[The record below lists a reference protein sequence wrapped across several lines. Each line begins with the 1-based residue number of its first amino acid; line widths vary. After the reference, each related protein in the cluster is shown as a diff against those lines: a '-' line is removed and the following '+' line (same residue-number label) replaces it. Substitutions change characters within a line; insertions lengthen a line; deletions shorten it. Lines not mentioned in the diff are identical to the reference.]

1 MSNGARTVTHAT
13 PFADLPVTPAN
24 HFKLYFY
31 AGVSQVLAAAAERL
45 AREEALHDRFPHLDV
60 YIAELD
66 ECGVGDLASHEAA
79 AWWRDA
85 MARWEADAPDFLP
98 TRAVR
103 DSAGLDHDAMTLVFS
118 AGLIEEDARFGSLF
132 EVLNESHGQHHPT
145 IGMLTE
151 CWAETSDRGEVRA
164 RIRRLHELGLLHVLN
179 PEAPRLQQ
187 ALEVPSPVWDAIR
200 GGRQERP
207 APWARYRP
215 PSSLTALDDLIVPE
229 SLRTALAQLPALL
242 LSGDARAVII
252 RGPQHNGRRTV
263 LGAIA
268 RGLGRGTLEIDDVM
282 KPGDDRWRQAGVL
295 ATALNALPVAVCD
308 LGPGETAEIPRAG
321 GYNGPIGVAIG
332 RSGGISGAATDRA
345 LTFVLDMP
353 DVGARRDHW
362 RRALDSRPIS
372 ELDTISERF
381 RMTSGNLR
389 RAGRL
394 AGSYAALGGR
404 ATITAGDVQLAA
416 RTLNRHA
423 LDTLAGHV
431 AACGDWRQ
439 LAARED
445 TLRELMGLELR
456 CRHRERLATSL
467 SAATGLQSNCGVR
480 ALFRGPSG
488 TGKTLAARLLAGVL
502 QMDLYRLD
510 LSSIINKYIG
520 ETEKNL
526 DRVLSRAEELDVML
540 LVDEGD
546 SLLTQ
551 RTNVQSSNDRY
562 ANLETNYLL
571 QRLECFEGILIVTT
585 NAGDRID
592 AAFERRMDVVVEF
605 QQPQAPER
613 WEIWQMHLPSPNAV
627 DPDFLN
633 DVATRCALG
642 GGQIRNAVLHAS
654 LLALDARGVVD
665 TAMIDAAVRREYR
678 KVGAVCPLRAQAY
691 ALTGA

>member
-1 MSNGARTVTHAT
+1 M
-13 PFADLPVTPAN
+13 
-24 HFKLYFY
+24 
-31 AGVSQVLAAAAERL
+31 
-45 AREEALHDRFPHLDV
+45 
-60 YIAELD
+60 
-66 ECGVGDLASHEAA
+66 
-79 AWWRDA
+79 
-85 MARWEADAPDFLP
+85 
-98 TRAVR
+98 
-103 DSAGLDHDAMTLVFS
+103 
-118 AGLIEEDARFGSLF
+118 
-132 EVLNESHGQHHPT
+132 
-145 IGMLTE
+145 
-151 CWAETSDRGEVRA
+151 
-164 RIRRLHELGLLHVLN
+164 
-179 PEAPRLQQ
+179 
-187 ALEVPSPVWDAIR
+187 
-200 GGRQERP
+200 
-207 APWARYRP
+207 
-215 PSSLTALDDLIVPE
+215 
-229 SLRTALAQLPALL
+229 
-242 LSGDARAVII
+242 
-252 RGPQHNGRRTV
+252 
-263 LGAIA
+263 
-268 RGLGRGTLEIDDVM
+268 
-282 KPGDDRWRQAGVL
+282 
-295 ATALNALPVAVCD
+295 
-308 LGPGETAEIPRAG
+308 
-321 GYNGPIGVAIG
+321 
-332 RSGGISGAATDRA
+332 
-345 LTFVLDMP
+345 
-353 DVGARRDHW
+353 
-362 RRALDSRPIS
+362 
-372 ELDTISERF
+372 
-381 RMTSGNLR
+381 
-389 RAGRL
+389 
-394 AGSYAALGGR
+394 
-404 ATITAGDVQLAA
+404 QLAA

-510 LSSIINKYIG
+510 LSSVINKYIG

-571 QRLECFEGILIVTT
+571 QRLECFEGILIITT

-613 WEIWQMHLPSPNAV
+613 WEIWQMHLPTPNAV

-633 DVATRCALG
+633 DVATRCSLG

-654 LLALDARGVVD
+654 LLALDAGDVVD
-665 TAMIDAAVRREYR
+665 TAMIDAAVRREDPQGR
-678 KVGAVCPLRAQAY
+678 RGLPAPGPGVRIDGCLVSLCLPTCQ
-691 ALTGA
+691 